1 MGAQEQ
7 GADATQGRWLVIPR
21 TLCLVRH
28 GNDLLLLKR
37 GAHKRVFPNKYN
49 GLGGHIE
56 RGESPT
62 AGAIREIKEESGLD
76 VHNIRLRGIIHIDAG
91 HSNGIML
98 FVYTAESLSREFI
111 DSEEGRLEWVPL
123 IEIQNKDL
131 VEDLYILIPHLFES
145 EELFSAH
152 VHYDEQDRMVFQFT

>member
-1 MGAQEQ
+1 MGAHEQ

-21 TLCLVRH
+21 TLCLVTH
-28 GNDLLLLKR
+28 GSDLLLLKR

-62 AGAIREIKEESGLD
+62 AGAIREIKEEAGLD
-76 VHNIRLRGIIHIDAG
+76 VRNIRLRGIIHIDAG

-111 DSEEGRLEWVPL
+111 EGEEGRLEWIPL
-123 IEIQNKDL
+123 EEVHSKDL
-131 VEDLYILIPHLFES
+131 VEDLYILIPRLFES
-145 EELFSAH
+145 DEFFSAQ
-152 VHYDEQDRMVFQFT
+152 VYYNEQDRMVLHFT